1 MDFLQHF
8 AWIQV
13 QYWHSFQEVSARHVL
28 ICHLVGAR
36 TVWSLKKFPHTIEPT
51 LYNLKGKKL
60 QGFIFWSFV
69 FELFRFSMGNL
80 IMWWNFAFVSDSDR
94 RARASAVT
102 ISFGWKIFTDVVVGL
117 VLDATAIFGYV
128 EVLASSSFY
137 GYLLTDNGL
146 F

>member
-1 MDFLQHF
+1 M
-8 AWIQV
+8 
-13 QYWHSFQEVSARHVL
+13 
-28 ICHLVGAR
+28 
-36 TVWSLKKFPHTIEPT
+36 
-51 LYNLKGKKL
+51 
-60 QGFIFWSFV
+60 
-69 FELFRFSMGNL
+69 
-80 IMWWNFAFVSDSDR
+80 SDSDR